1 MKKITK
7 EMCEVFIKDYYKS
20 NPTALFIVSIFALV
34 ALWFFTKNIVIV
46 AIFTALALVS
56 IIFIIYITSKKVNNV
71 NSEGFYLVE
80 DVVVDFHKKFS
91 SDKGGGSGHNYIY
104 TFRDSGKY
112 TIHKSVHPTIEIPL
126 HKEKNI
132 SHVSVEKMCLE
143 SCEKGDIYY
152 LLIAKKKEYT
162 KIIKCFP
169 KYNFDIAQEDFD
181 CIDGKYYC
189 RK

>member
-7 EMCEVFIKDYYKS
+7 EMCDVFIKDYYKS
-20 NPTALFIVSIFALV
+20 YPIFLVVFSILALI

-46 AIFTALALVS
+46 AIFAALALVA
-56 IIFIIYITSKKVNNV
+56 IIFIIYITNKKVSNV
-71 NSEGFYLVE
+71 NSEDFYLVE
-80 DVVVDFHKKFS
+80 DVVVDFKKRHS
-91 SDKGGGSGHNYIY
+91 YGKAGGSGHDYIY
-104 TFRDSGKY
+104 TFRDYGEY
-112 TIHKSVHPTIEIPL
+112 TIHKSTHPTTEIPL

-152 LLIAKKKEYT
+152 LLIVKKKEGA

-169 KYNFDIAQEDFD
+169 KYSFDIAQEDFD

>member
-7 EMCEVFIKDYYKS
+7 EMCDVFIKDYYKS
-20 NPTALFIVSIFALV
+20 YPIFLVVFSILALI

-46 AIFTALALVS
+46 AILAALALIA
-56 IIFIIYITSKKVNNV
+56 IIFIIYITNKKINNV
-71 NSEGFYLVE
+71 NLEDFYLVE
-80 DVVVDFHKKFS
+80 DVVADFKKERTYGKAS
-91 SDKGGGSGHNYIY
+91 GSGHNYIY
-104 TFRDSGKY
+104 TFRDYGEY
-112 TIHKSVHPTIEIPL
+112 TIHKNSHPTTEIPL

-132 SHVSVEKMCLE
+132 SHVSVEKMCHE

-152 LLIAKKKEYT
+152 LLIVKKKEGA

-169 KYNFDIAQEDFD
+169 KYSFDIAQEDFD

>member
-20 NPTALFIVSIFALV
+20 NPIVLFIVSIFALI
-34 ALWFFTKNIVIV
+34 ALWFFTKNTVIV
-46 AIFTALALVS
+46 ASFAALALVS
-56 IIFIIYITSKKVNNV
+56 IIFIIYITNKKVNNV
-71 NSEGFYLVE
+71 NSEDFYLVE

-104 TFRDSGKY
+104 TFRDNGKY
-112 TIHKSVHPTIEIPL
+112 TIHKSVHLTIEIPL

-132 SHVSVEKMCLE
+132 SHLSVEKLCME

-152 LLIAKKKEYT
+152 LLIVKKKKYT

-169 KYNFDIAQEDFD
+169 KYNFDIVQEDFD